1 MGVAILFAD
10 HVNFKPR
17 MIQRD
22 KEGHYILVR
31 GKLQEEE
38 ITILNIYAPN
48 SRAPNYTKQVLTEMK
63 NQIGNNTIITGDLNT
78 PLTQRD
84 RSTRQKISK
93 EITELN
99 HTCEQ
104 MDLIDI
110 YRVFTQQ
117 HQNIHS
123 SQQYMGHSLK

>member
-17 MIQRD
+17 EVQRG

-63 NQIGNNTIITGDLNT
+63 NQIGNNTVITGDLNT

-99 HTCEQ
+99 HTCEK
-104 MDLIDI
+104 MDLINV
-110 YRVFTQQ
+110 YRVFQPTT
-117 HQNIHS
+117 S
-123 SQQYMGHSLK
+123 EYTFF

>member
-1 MGVAILFAD
+1 MENNTLCNRSSKKKKGEVAILFAD
-10 HVNFKPR
+10 NVNFKPK
-17 MIQRD
+17 MIRRD

-63 NQIGNNTIITGDLNT
+63 NQISNNIIVTRDLNT

-84 RSTRQKISK
+84 RSTRQKSAK
-93 EITELN
+93 
-99 HTCEQ
+99 
-104 MDLIDI
+104 
-110 YRVFTQQ
+110 
-117 HQNIHS
+117 
-123 SQQYMGHSLK
+123 K